1 MTPTRIAGLVAVAAL
16 LLGGCGSE
24 ASKGGYAKGPS
35 TQKSKSPAAPA
46 SGGGPARVTMTNITF
61 KPETLT
67 AKVGQTVTWKNQD
80 GVPHDV
86 KATQGAAFKSQILQP
101 GRSYSYKLAKA
112 ANVVYV
118 CTIHPTMKASI
129 RVLE

>member
-1 MTPTRIAGLVAVAAL
+1 MTPTRIAGLAAAAAL

-35 TQKSKSPAAPA
+35 TQKSKSPAAA
-46 SGGGPARVTMTNITF
+46 TGGGSPQVTMTNITF
-61 KPETLT
+61 KPGTLT
-67 AKVGQTVTWKNQD
+67 ARVGQTVTWKNQD

-86 KATQGAAFKSQILQP
+86 KATQGATFKSAILQP
-101 GRSYSYKLAKA
+101 GQSYSFRLAKA

-118 CTIHPTMKASI
+118 CTIHPNMKASI

>member
-1 MTPTRIAGLVAVAAL
+1 MTPTRLTGLLLAGAL
-16 LLGGCGSE
+16 LLAGCGGE

-35 TQKSKSPAAPA
+35 TQKAQSPAGAT
-46 SGGGPARVTMTNITF
+46 GGGSPQVTMTNIAF
-61 KPETLT
+61 KPDTLT
-67 AKVGQTVTWKNQD
+67 ARVGQTVTWRNED

-86 KATQGAAFKSQILQP
+86 KATQGAGFKSQILQP
-101 GRSYSYKLAKA
+101 GQSYSYKLAKA

-129 RVLE
+129 RVQE